1 MRTALQY
8 VLSLIFIGQMY
19 LAMAV
24 LAIYWTPFVL
34 FRRDAA
40 FDAVHAY
47 TRWVRWSAAVLVG
60 LKSEIRGEVPQ
71 DEILIAS
78 KHQSFFD
85 IIMIVS
91 VLPRP
96 KFIMKKELLWAPILG
111 WYARK
116 IGCVPVDRGKR
127 SQAMQKMVAD
137 VRAGTEQP
145 GQLIIYPQ
153 GTRVAAGA
161 QKPYKVGVG
170 VLYGELGQDCVP
182 AATNVGV
189 FWPRHGILRKPGLA
203 VVEFLPRIPAG
214 KSVAEFMATIEP
226 LIEGASDRLMTDAG
240 FTLSSP
246 SQE

>member
-1 MRTALQY
+1 MRLALQY
-8 VLSLIFIGQMY
+8 VRSAVFIAQMY

-24 LAIYWTPFVL
+24 YGVIWIPVVL

-40 FDAVHAY
+40 FAAVHSY
-47 TRWVRWSAAVLVG
+47 CRWVRASAALLVG

-71 DEILIAS
+71 DEVIVAS

-96 KFIMKKELLWAPILG
+96 KFIMKKQLMWAPILG
-111 WYARK
+111 WYARRM
-116 IGCVPVDRGKR
+116 GCIPVDRGKR
-127 SQAMQKMVAD
+127 SKAMQQMVAD
-137 VRAGTEQP
+137 VKAGVTRP
-145 GQLIIYPQ
+145 GQLVIYPQ

-161 QKPYKVGVG
+161 RKPYKIGVG
-170 VLYGELGQDCVP
+170 VLYTEVGQDCVP

-214 KSVAEFMATIEP
+214 KDVEAFMGALEP
-226 LIEGASDRLMTDAG
+226 MVESASNRLMAEAG
-240 FTLSSP
+240 FRV
-246 SQE
+246 EG